1 MRRQE
6 IKKALNSNG
15 IVKINIDKL
24 GEAHIP
30 TAKFT
35 QYALNHDKSPD
46 KATAFKN
53 ALGYDLDNV
62 EKLIANIERNINKFP
77 IVEKPD
83 TGYGKRFQIV
93 LELTGENGKTAKVLT
108 AWIIDKE
115 TNEIRLTTIYV
126 DKK

>member
-62 EKLIANIERNINKFP
+62 GKLIAKILLKTGETAY
-77 IVEKPD
+77 IVEVWEPRYIMK
-83 TGYGKRFQIV
+83 IV
-93 LELTGENGKTAKVLT
+93 SKEWKNLRTTAL
-108 AWIIDKE
+108 I
-115 TNEIRLTTIYV
+115 
-126 DKK
+126 